1 MRIKNLT
8 AASSCSYQESARV
21 TLELTRQDMRFLTNA
36 LCHYI
41 NGSQNQNRDICRL
54 YSDLLITDQLMDT
67 GVIDDQ
73 TMDRV
78 QDYRVR

>member
-8 AASSCSYQESARV
+8 AASSYSRQESTKV

-36 LCHYI
+36 LYHYI
-41 NGSQNQNRDICRL
+41 NDSQNQNRDICRL
-54 YSDLLITDQLMDT
+54 YSDLLIADQLMDT
-67 GVIDDQ
+67 GTIDDC

-78 QDYRVR
+78 KDCRVR

>member
-8 AASSCSYQESARV
+8 AASSYSYQESAEV

-36 LCHYI
+36 LCRYI
-41 NGSQNQNRDICRL
+41 NDSQNQNRDICRL

-67 GVIDDQ
+67 GIIDDW